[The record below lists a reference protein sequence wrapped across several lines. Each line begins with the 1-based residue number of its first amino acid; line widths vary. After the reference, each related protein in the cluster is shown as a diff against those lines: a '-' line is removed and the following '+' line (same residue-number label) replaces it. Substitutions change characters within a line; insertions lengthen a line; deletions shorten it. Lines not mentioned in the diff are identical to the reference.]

1 MTTTDETRALDPD
14 KLMAFVFRAVGEVGA
29 TLNTALVVMGDKLG
43 LYRALAGSGP
53 LTPSELAKRTG
64 VAERYVREW
73 LNAQAAGEFV
83 DYDPDSGRYAL
94 PPEQA
99 VALTDESSPAYLPG
113 FFQIALGS
121 VIDSPRVMEASKT
134 GAGIGWHD
142 HVDDVYE
149 GCERFFRPGYN
160 ANLVSSWL
168 PAFDG
173 LVEKLERGASV
184 ADVGC
189 GHGASTVL
197 MAQTFPN
204 STFRGFDYHEGSI
217 TTARQR
223 AEDAGV
229 SDRVSFA
236 VAPASSYAGSYDLVT
251 MFDCLHDMGDPM
263 GAARHVLSSLAAD
276 GTWLIVEP
284 AAGDRVEDNLNPVG
298 RAYYSFSTLLCTPS
312 SLAQEVGLALGA
324 QAGEARIRNVVT
336 AAGFTSFRRAAE
348 TPFNLIFEARP

>member
-1 MTTTDETRALDPD
+1 
-14 KLMAFVFRAVGEVGA
+14 
-29 TLNTALVVMGDKLG
+29 
-43 LYRALAGSGP
+43 
-53 LTPSELAKRTG
+53 
-64 VAERYVREW
+64 
-73 LNAQAAGEFV
+73 
-83 DYDPDSGRYAL
+83 
-94 PPEQA
+94 
-99 VALTDESSPAYLPG
+99 VALKDESSPAYLPG

-121 VIDSPRVMEASKT
+121 VIDSPRVMEAFKT

-197 MAQTFPN
+197 MAKTFPN

-217 TTARQR
+217 ATARKR

-236 VAPASSYAGSYDLVT
+236 VAPAGSYAGSYDLVT

-348 TPFNLIFEARP
+348 TPFNLVFEARP